1 MLLRKEEGHAMTW
14 LYILIVIG
22 AYLLGSIPTGMIIAR
37 RMGVNLRRV
46 GSGNIGATNVTRAL
60 GKGWGAVVLLCD
72 ILKGL
77 IPVLV
82 SRKVIGSEGWQAEIW
97 LSSTVMAALLGHC
110 FSVFIGFQ
118 GGKGVATG
126 FGALVALTPLAAF
139 LALCVWITSFSIYRL
154 SALGAISAA
163 ASLPIT
169 IFMVYPSR
177 IYLALSLIVA
187 VLIFYTHRENIKRMI
202 EGKEKGFKKRAKAS

>member
-1 MLLRKEEGHAMTW
+1 MTW